1 MNQQKGIKM
10 LDVVCAAIVGGFLAW
25 SIGGLIEALAE
36 DRRWK
41 KMMAEYGK
49 KYPPY
54 TSEEINKMF
63 DKMSGQGG
71 VQ

>member
-1 MNQQKGIKM
+1 M
-10 LDVVCAAIVGGFLAW
+10 LNLVCIVIVSWFLVW
-25 SIGGLIEALAE
+25 SIGSLIEALAE

-54 TSEEINKMF
+54 ISEEINKMF
-63 DKMSGQGG
+63 GQGD
-71 VQ
+71 V